1 MSVNI
6 VRAWIDPEYR
16 AGLTA
21 GQLAS
26 VPANPVSA
34 SELSDEE
41 LSRISGGGGP
51 KVPYTC
57 ICGTHPTWASE

>member
-16 AGLTA
+16 DGLTV

-26 VPANPVSA
+26 VPANPAA
-34 SELSDEE
+34 SGELSEEE
-41 LSRISGGGGP
+41 LLGISAGATSP
-51 KVPYTC
+51 L
-57 ICGTHPTWASE
+57 CGCRNPFSTNAF

>member
-6 VRAWIDPEYR
+6 VRAWNDPEYR
-16 AGLTA
+16 NSLTV

-34 SELSDEE
+34 GELSEEE
-41 LSRISGGGGP
+41 LLGIAGGGIRP
-51 KVPYTC
+51 V
-57 ICGTHPTWASE
+57 CGYRDEITRAF

>member
-26 VPANPVSA
+26 VPANPADSG
-34 SELSDEE
+34 ELSEEE
-41 LSRISGGGGP
+41 LLGINAGAISP
-51 KVPYTC
+51 V
-57 ICGTHPTWASE
+57 CGCRNPVSTKAL